1 MARVFFCYPTK
12 SGLTPLTQAACDA
25 MILRFHTLF
34 LMMPRLFLSGVA
46 ATQLIGSFCA
56 AQGFD
61 SGYFHSNSYPRTYS
75 ITFTPV
81 GAPLAEQW
89 YTDDPYVVTNIFV
102 TNAWVTKGI
111 GDTSLARYIN
121 GNYTPGASSNGFSSV
136 VFGTYAWS
144 SAQYYDYL
152 PGRTN
157 PTLYKWFPPATTNT
171 NRTVKFTAEFSI
183 LRQADVAWP
192 TKDRFGFEFFTKG
205 TNEALTSLARF
216 DFNPNA
222 PILTNVSTYLFEW
235 HRNGQQQAPAVPG
248 LTGNWPLTY
257 GSLYR
262 LTATVTGPTFDVDL
276 DLMSSPTGTNV
287 WTIKLVNAGQLAP
300 GFTAADFNMLAVNW
314 RLTSTNPFAPGGKN
328 YILFNRLAV
337 LPIPNAIEN
346 WLTAGGWPASAPLGT
361 KTNGQAFSL
370 LEQYAM
376 GASAPGAAFEKPATR
391 QVAMEETTWLEL
403 VSVVRTNDPKVTVVG
418 EAVHDLAEFA
428 EPGSITPVAGMAS
441 GVDQAG
447 VPAGC
452 ERRAFRV
459 PVTGVAQQFLRLST
473 RSSE

>member
-1 MARVFFCYPTK
+1 
-12 SGLTPLTQAACDA
+12 
-25 MILRFHTLF
+25 
-34 LMMPRLFLSGVA
+34 MMRRLFLCGVVV
-46 ATQLIGSFCA
+46 TQLLGSFCA

-121 GNYTPGASSNGFSSV
+121 GTYTPGASSNGFSSV

-144 SAQYYDYL
+144 SGQYYDYL

-157 PTLYKWFPPATTNT
+157 PSLFKWFPPAVTNAG
-171 NRTVKFTAEFSI
+171 RKVKLLAEFSI
-183 LRQADVAWP
+183 IRSPDVAWP
-192 TKDRFGFEFFTKG
+192 TKDKFGVELFTKT
-205 TNEALTSLARF
+205 TNGGQTNLISLASF

-222 PILTNVSTYLFEW
+222 AALTNISTYLFEW
-235 HRNGQQQAPAVPG
+235 RRGGIQQSPAVPG
-248 LTGNWPLTY
+248 LTGLWPLTY
-257 GSLYR
+257 GSIYR
-262 LTATVTGPTFDVDL
+262 LTATISGSEFDL
-276 DLMSSPTGTNV
+276 DLDLLSSPTGTNV
-287 WTIKLVNAGQLAP
+287 WTVKLISGGALAP

-346 WLTAGGWPASAPLGT
+346 WLTAGGWPASTPLGT

-459 PVTGVAQQFLRLST
+459 PVTGVAQQFLRLSA
-473 RSSE
+473 RSAE

>member
-1 MARVFFCYPTK
+1 
-12 SGLTPLTQAACDA
+12 
-25 MILRFHTLF
+25 MIR
-34 LMMPRLFLSGVA
+34 RLLLSGVV
-46 ATQLIGSFCA
+46 ATQCLGSFCA

-81 GAPLAEQW
+81 EAPLAEQW

-111 GDTSLARYIN
+111 GDTSLVNWFGATIS
-121 GNYTPGASSNGFSSV
+121 PGAARSNGLNTAL
-136 VFGTYAWS
+136 FGTYQWAAALS
-144 SAQYYDYL
+144 YDYL

-157 PTLYKWFPPATTNT
+157 PSLFKWFPSAVTNS
-171 NRTVKFTAEFSI
+171 NRTVKFSAEFFI
-183 LRQADVAWP
+183 TRKVDVAFP
-192 TKDRFGFEFFTKG
+192 NKDKFGFELFSQN
-205 TNEALTSLARF
+205 TNGVLTSLARF

-222 PILTNVSTYLFEW
+222 PILTNTSTYLFEW
-235 HRNGQQQAPAVPG
+235 HRGGTQQVPSVPG

-257 GSLYR
+257 GSIYR
-262 LTATVTGPTFDVDL
+262 LTATITGSLFNADL
-276 DLMSSPTGTNV
+276 DLLSSPTGTNV
-287 WTIKLVNAGQLAP
+287 WTVRLVNGGQLAA
-300 GFTAADFNMLAVNW
+300 GFTAADFNMLTINW
-314 RLTSTNPFAPGGKN
+314 RLTSTNPFAPASMN
-328 YILFNRLAV
+328 YIGLNRLSV
-337 LPIPNAIEN
+337 LPVPNPIEN
-346 WLTAGGWPASAPLGT
+346 WLTAGGWPASTPLGT

-376 GASAPGAAFEKPATR
+376 GASAPGAAFEKPVTR

-403 VSVVRTNDPKVTVVG
+403 VGVVRTNDPKVTVVG
-418 EAVHDLAEFA
+418 EAVHDLADFA
-428 EPGSITPVAGMAS
+428 VPGSITPVSGIAS

-459 PVTGVAQQFLRLST
+459 PVTGVSQQFLRLSS